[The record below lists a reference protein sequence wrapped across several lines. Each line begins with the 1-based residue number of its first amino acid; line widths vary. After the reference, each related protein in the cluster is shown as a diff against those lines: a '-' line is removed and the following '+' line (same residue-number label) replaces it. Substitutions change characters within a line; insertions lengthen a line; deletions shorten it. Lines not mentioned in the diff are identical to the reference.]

1 METWQHTLRT
11 EADPGRTTGKT
22 ESGVA
27 DRRCASSVRGRLCRS
42 TTKDTDLLR
51 RFMTDR
57 GKIKARANTGTCRQ
71 HQRDVALAIK
81 TARELAMLPYL
92 TRTLVADKSASRRG
106 RDAGRPADR
115 PPGIDD
121 AAPPPTGE
129 SEAARGHSRRGGHRA
144 GCIAD
149 VSADDAVA
157 LPAPRPVETSMVAD
171 TWRSSAS
178 RRERRRLSA
187 AGDPREVQQS
197 PIQLRLGS
205 HCGGG
210 HAC

>member
-121 AAPPPTGE
+121 AAPPPKKAKRHAVTPDVAVTVPAASPTSPPTMLSPFPRLVRWRPRWSLIRGGAPPR
-129 SEAARGHSRRGGHRA
+129 AAREDG
-144 GCIAD
+144 
-149 VSADDAVA
+149 
-157 LPAPRPVETSMVAD
+157 
-171 TWRSSAS
+171 
-178 RRERRRLSA
+178 
-187 AGDPREVQQS
+187 
-197 PIQLRLGS
+197 
-205 HCGGG
+205 
-210 HAC
+210 